1 MAITKNKNKK
11 QVYKTKKNSHMNGG
25 VFGALGNLLTPRTH
39 NNIIWVKE
47 HNQDFDMIWKE
58 KFIERINDIIQSE
71 TSSITKAH
79 YQRFVNFITVPNVNI
94 ENIERY
100 IIDGLHALPT
110 IFGFIKERI
119 EREAKEIYESLIR
132 ENNTSIDAFFLE
144 HNRSIYITESVLS
157 KSTVRNIIDELFS
170 NMIGTQEEQN
180 EIRVIIF
187 NTYIHNIK
195 TLNKKLQEI
204 RVAGIIKY
212 FTSNFNGLEIDTII
226 GIKAILKDK
235 PNEVFNYI
243 YSYVINPSTS
253 FNPQKI
259 SVYKVMIKNLGSMK
273 KHQVSFVQDR
283 LTTLLYDAASEANTF
298 PRIPRNSSLNI
309 CNVIQGLQPNN
320 NSTQRQLTQIGR
332 KNNNSEFNISNDNN
346 YTTPPSSPTPSSPTP
361 SSI

>member
-58 KFIERINDIIQSE
+58 KFIDRINEIIRKEKLKIS
-71 TSSITKAH
+71 KAH
-79 YQRFVNFITVPNVNI
+79 YRQFVNSITHENVNI
-94 ENIERY
+94 NNIESY
-100 IIDGLHALPT
+100 IIDGLNTLQPMSDE
-110 IFGFIKERI
+110 IKGRI
-119 EREAKEIYESLIR
+119 KQEAKEIYESLVE
-132 ENNTSIDAFFLE
+132 ENNTSINAFFLE
-144 HNRSIYITESVLS
+144 HNRSIYITESVLR
-157 KSTVRNIIDELFS
+157 KSTVRDIIEELFS
-170 NMIGTQEEQN
+170 NMTGAQEEQN
-180 EIRVIIF
+180 EIRFIIL

-195 TLNKKLQEI
+195 ALNKKLQEI
-204 RVAGIIKY
+204 RVEGIIKY

-243 YSYVINPSTS
+243 YRCVINPLTL
-253 FNPQKI
+253 FNTQKI
-259 SVYKVMIKNLGSMK
+259 SVYKVMIKNLGSIGK
-273 KHQVSFVQDR
+273 RQVSVVQDT
-283 LTTLLYDAASEANTF
+283 LTTLLYEAVSEANTF

-320 NSTQRQLTQIGR
+320 NSTHSQLNQIGI
-332 KNNNSEFNISNDNN
+332 KTNNNEFNNDNN
-346 YTTPPSSPTPSSPTP
+346 FTTTT
-361 SSI
+361 